1 MTCSKKSC
9 KCKCRKAEEREQK
22 NRQDFNNLESLL
34 MNAVKIKRLTGKHP
48 ELDGFLMAEINR
60 LAERLM
66 QGAKIDIKKTIDL
79 MDKAR
84 K

>member
-48 ELDGFLMAEINR
+48 ELDGFFDGRDQQVGRATN
-60 LAERLM
+60 
-66 QGAKIDIKKTIDL
+66 
-79 MDKAR
+79 AR
-84 K
+84 CEDRH